1 MNGSLISTKADQA
14 TTHIASHLPSRP
26 GAWPAVSAVVALFGY
41 QCLVLRADK
50 QWAVVGLIVVAVVA
64 VWAGAK
70 FGLIKRIGVSFAA
83 HENLAA
89 ALCVAGTLVVAT
101 VFHDNSFVLFLLA
114 TILLSMTACLGLN
127 VQFGYAGML
136 NFAGAAMMGIGAYTA
151 ALFGGID
158 SIPAIVLLPLGGVF
172 ASAIGSF
179 LLPPMLRTQGHY
191 SAVITI
197 AFSLLFTTFL
207 DSFQSFGGSQGL
219 PVRAMSLF
227 GWDFSN
233 SIAIGSFKYGF
244 YMNHLLLALT
254 MVIFVAILIRRIERS
269 WIGLNLDAVR
279 IDETA
284 SSCFGID
291 INSAKIFAFTV
302 GNFVVGMA
310 GALYASMLGYIA
322 PSNFAFSDSLILITV
337 ILLGGIGSIWG
348 IVVTTVIVQI
358 LPERLQAIQ
367 EYRLLIYAVVV
378 LLVLRFVPDGLIPR
392 SVRQYFLVH

>member
-1 MNGSLISTKADQA
+1 MNTPLLPTEVDPA
-14 TTHIASHLPSRP
+14 TTHIVNRLPSRP
-26 GAWPAVSAVVALFGY
+26 SAWPAVGAIFALFFYLG
-41 QCLVLRADK
+41 LVLRADK
-50 QWAVVGLIVVAVVA
+50 QWAVLGLIVIAVAA
-64 VWAGAK
+64 VWAGGR
-70 FGLIKRIGVSFAA
+70 FGFINRIGVSFAA

-89 ALCVAGTLVVAT
+89 ALCIAGTLVVAT

-127 VQFGYAGML
+127 IQFGYAGML
-136 NFAGAAMMGIGAYTA
+136 NFAGAAMMGVGAYTA
-151 ALFGGID
+151 ALLGGVAA
-158 SIPAIVLLPLGGVF
+158 IPAIGLLPLGGIF
-172 ASAIGSF
+172 AAAIGSV

-219 PVRAMSLF
+219 PVRAMGLF

-233 SIAIGSFKYGF
+233 SIALGSLKFGF
-244 YMNHLLLALT
+244 YMNHLLLALA
-254 MVIFVAILIRRIERS
+254 MVVFVAMFVRRIERS

-291 INSAKIFAFTV
+291 INSVKIFAFTV

-348 IVVTTVIVQI
+348 IIVTTVIVQV

-367 EYRLLIYAVVV
+367 EYRLLLYAIVV
-378 LLVLRFVPDGLIPR
+378 LLVLRFVPGGLIPR
-392 SVRQYFLVH
+392 SVRQYFSVR